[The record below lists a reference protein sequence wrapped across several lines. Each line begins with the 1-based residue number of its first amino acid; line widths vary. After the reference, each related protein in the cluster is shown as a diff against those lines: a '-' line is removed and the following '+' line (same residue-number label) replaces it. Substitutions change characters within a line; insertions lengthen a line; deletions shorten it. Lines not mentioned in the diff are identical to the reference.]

1 MILLE
6 EECFDARVVKNNR
19 GSNLTKLFFRKLR
32 KNCVNSFDFDE
43 VYAIICVYS

>member
-19 GSNLTKLFFRKLR
+19 RPNLTKLFFRKLR
-32 KNCVNSFDFDE
+32 KNCVNFLDFDE
-43 VYAIICVYS
+43 EYAIIYVYS